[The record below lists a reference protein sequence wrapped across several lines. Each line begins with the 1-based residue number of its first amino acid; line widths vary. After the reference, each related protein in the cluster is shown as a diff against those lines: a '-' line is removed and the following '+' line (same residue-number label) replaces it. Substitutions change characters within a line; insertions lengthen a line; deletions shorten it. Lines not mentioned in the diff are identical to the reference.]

1 MSNVSLLFEPPPKSD
16 AKRWEIETLFAC
28 LKGPGFNLEDTHL
41 THFDRVSK
49 LVAVNALAFCWAY
62 HVGIYKDKDRPL
74 KRKLK
79 SNARPQASLFAL
91 GLVLLIEGLRLVFF
105 NNDKTV
111 FRQLVSF
118 LTPKPMKIRWG

>member
-1 MSNVSLLFEPPPKSD
+1 
-16 AKRWEIETLFAC
+16 
-28 LKGPGFNLEDTHL
+28 
-41 THFDRVSK
+41 
-49 LVAVNALAFCWAY
+49 WAY
-62 HVGIYKDKDRPL
+62 HVGIYKDKDKPL

-91 GLVLLIEGLRLVFF
+91 GLDVLIEGLRLVFF

-118 LTPKPMKIRWG
+118 LTPKPMKIGWG

>member
-1 MSNVSLLFEPPPKSD
+1 MAFGG
-16 AKRWEIETLFAC
+16 T
-28 LKGPGFNLEDTHL
+28 GGFP
-41 THFDRVSK
+41 
-49 LVAVNALAFCWAY
+49 LVALCWAY
-62 HVGIYKDKDRPL
+62 HVGIYKDKDKPL

-91 GLVLLIEGLRLVFF
+91 GLDVLIEGLRLVFF

-118 LTPKPMKIRWG
+118 LTPKPMKIGWG